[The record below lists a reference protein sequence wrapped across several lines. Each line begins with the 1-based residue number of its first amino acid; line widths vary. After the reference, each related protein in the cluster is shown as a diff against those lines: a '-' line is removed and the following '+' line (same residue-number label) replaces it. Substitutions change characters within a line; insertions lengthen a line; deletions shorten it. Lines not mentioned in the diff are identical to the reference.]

1 MTKFKTSED
10 SLREQV
16 NRSQKAIMSAC
27 EKVGKDSDGKFP
39 VNAYELAERILKLEK
54 ENKLL
59 KDRNFMVENFWKLNV
74 ENEALKKKNLIKEMY
89 P

>member
-1 MTKFKTSED
+1 
-10 SLREQV
+10 
-16 NRSQKAIMSAC
+16 MSAC

-59 KDRNFMVENFWKLNV
+59 KDRNFMVENFSIEV
-74 ENEALKKKNLIKEMY
+74 KKKNLIKEMY
-89 P
+89 DEDI